1 MTLIVNVIVK
11 KRNGMVKKRNGMGK
25 NDANGLTRTDPEIQ
39 GSGDWSVK
47 IIFNISKKKTPFNIR
62 VGVIPPYP
70 LFFLGCMV
78 LT

>member
-25 NDANGLTRTDPEIQ
+25 NDANGLTRTDPKIQ

-47 IIFNISKKKTPFNIR
+47 IIFNI
-62 VGVIPPYP
+62 
-70 LFFLGCMV
+70 
-78 LT
+78 